1 MPTTPTYPGVYIEEI
16 PSGVRTIMGVATS
29 ITAFIGRALR
39 GPVDE
44 PRTINSFGDFERTF
58 GGLWVEG
65 KLGYAVRDFYLNG
78 GAQAVIVRLYH
89 PTEGENSIATLDA
102 GGLVLEAAV
111 LGAACPGAWGN
122 HLRARVDDDV
132 SEDVAES
139 YTDDGYEID
148 VTDLFNLTVCDT
160 KTGSIEQFR
169 NVTIKE
175 SPRKVDLVL
184 TNESQLMRVDTMPA
198 IVPTTHGDPAVGNDT
213 WGDDNAST
221 GVEESDKAYA
231 GTRLDEND
239 FTGAGKETGKEGLYA
254 LEKVDLFNLLC
265 IPPYKSDDE
274 ISYDVDPTLI
284 AAAAAYCEKRR
295 AMLLVDSPSD
305 WNDKSIARDK
315 FTDTSNDNVGTR
327 SKNAA
332 LFFPRLKQPNPLRD
346 NQVEEF
352 APCGA
357 VAGIFARTD
366 TQRGVWKAP
375 AGLEATLVGVP
386 QLSVPLTDAENGE
399 LNPLGINCLRAMPAV
414 GRVVW
419 GSRTLKGDDRLAS
432 EWKYIP
438 IRRLALYIEESLYR
452 GTQWVVFEPNDEPL
466 WSQIRLNIGAFMH
479 TLFRQGAFQGTTP
492 KDAYFVKCDKETTTQ
507 DDINRG
513 IVNIVVGFAPLK
525 PAEFVIIKIQQ
536 MAGEIQT

>member
-44 PRTINSFGDFERTF
+44 PKTINSFGDFERIF
-58 GGLWVEG
+58 GGLWVES

-78 GAQAVIVRLYH
+78 GAQAVIVHLYH

-102 GGLVLEAAV
+102 GGLVLAA
-111 LGAACPGAWGN
+111 AYQGAWGN

-148 VTDLFNLTVCDT
+148 VADLFNLTVCDT

-169 NVTIKE
+169 NVTVKE
-175 SPRKVDLVL
+175 SPRKADLVL
-184 TNESQLMRVDTMPA
+184 TNESQLMRVDTLPVT
-198 IVPTTHGDPAVGNDT
+198 VPTAHGDPAAGNDI
-213 WGDDNAST
+213 WEDDNAST
-221 GVEESDKAYA
+221 GVEESDKAYD

-254 LEKVDLFNLLC
+254 LENVDIFNLLC
-265 IPPYKSDDE
+265 IPPYKSDDN
-274 ISYDVDPTLI
+274 IDSSLVGY
-284 AAAAAYCEKRR
+284 AAKYCEDRR
-295 AMLLVDSPSD
+295 AMLLVDPPKGWSSKD
-305 WNDKSIARDK
+305 NAKSG
-315 FTDTSNDNVGTR
+315 VGSIGTK

-332 LFFPRLKQPNPLRD
+332 LFFPRLKQPNSLRD
-346 NQVEEF
+346 NQMEEF
-352 APCGA
+352 VPCGA

-375 AGLEATLVGVP
+375 AGLEATLAGVP